1 MAITI
6 REVKSLNDLK
16 IFAKFSN
23 KLYNANEFYVPQLI
37 SEEIKTLSKSKN
49 PAFEFC
55 EAKYWL
61 ALDSSSKVVGRVAAI
76 INHKYNQKT
85 GIRYVRFGW
94 LDFIEDKEV
103 LKMLLQAVESWASEK
118 NGAYIHG
125 PLGFS
130 DFDASGMLVE
140 GFDEL
145 ATAYGK
151 YNYAYYSKF
160 IEQLGYKKEIDW
172 VEYNV
177 LVPQAIPER
186 FLQMA
191 KFIGERY
198 NLHCAKFTST
208 KELLKYSHQVFTLLN
223 KEYENIYGYSELSSK
238 QIDQLKKH
246 FIPLLR
252 LKYVSVVMDSEKKVV
267 GFGICLPSLSK
278 ALKKGGGTLF
288 PFGFLYIK
296 KALRDNDTLDTLL
309 IAIDSAYKD
318 KGVNALIFN
327 DLGVSIIGSKITN
340 IETTREL
347 ENNFKVK
354 NLWSKL
360 EHRLHKRAR
369 CYIKNIQTTT

>member
-1 MAITI
+1 MGITI
-6 REVKSLNDLK
+6 REVKSQRDLK

-23 KLYNANEFYVPQLI
+23 KLYKTNKFYVPQLI
-37 SEEIKTLSKSKN
+37 MAEINTLSKSKN
-49 PAFEFC
+49 PAFDFC

-61 ALDSSSKVVGRVAAI
+61 ALDNSNRVVGRVAAI
-76 INHKYNQKT
+76 INHKYNEKT
-85 GIRYVRFGW
+85 GVRYVRFGW
-94 LDFIEDKEV
+94 LDFVEDQEV
-103 LKMLLQAVESWASEK
+103 LKALLQAVESWASEK

-130 DFDASGMLVE
+130 DFDVSGILIE

-151 YNYAYYSKF
+151 YNHPYYPKF
-160 IEQLGYKKEIDW
+160 IEQLGYKKEVDW

-177 LVPQAIPER
+177 LVPQAMPER
-186 FLQMA
+186 FSQMA
-191 KFIGERY
+191 KVIGERY
-198 NLHCAKFTST
+198 KLSCAKFTST
-208 KELLKYSHQVFTLLN
+208 KELLKYSNQVFTLLN
-223 KEYENIYGYSELSSK
+223 KEYENIHGFSELTLK
-238 QIDQLKKH
+238 QIEELKKQ

-252 LKYVSVVMDSEKKVV
+252 LKYVSVVMDSEDKVV

-278 ALKKGGGTLF
+278 ALQKGGGKLF

-296 KALRDNDTLDTLL
+296 KALRYNETLDTLL
-309 IAIDSAYKD
+309 IAIESSYKD
-318 KGVNALIFN
+318 KGVNALIFS
-327 DLGVSIIGSKITN
+327 DLGRSIIESEITN

-354 NLWSKL
+354 NLWSRL

-369 CYIKNIQTTT
+369 CYIKKL

>member
-6 REVKSLNDLK
+6 REVNSQRDLK
-16 IFAKFSN
+16 TFAKFSN
-23 KLYNANEFYVPQLI
+23 KLYKDNQYYVPQLI
-37 SEEIKTLSKSKN
+37 AEEIKTLSKSKN

-61 ALDSSSKVVGRVAAI
+61 ALDSSSRVVGRVAAI
-76 INHKYNQKT
+76 INHKYNEKT

-94 LDFIEDKEV
+94 LDFIEKKEV
-103 LKMLLQAVESWASEK
+103 LKALLQTVESWASDK
-118 NGAYIHG
+118 NGEVIHG

-140 GFDEL
+140 GFNEL

-151 YNYAYYSKF
+151 YNHPYYPKF
-160 IEQLGYKKEIDW
+160 MEQFGYKKEIDW

-177 LVPQAIPER
+177 LVPQTMPER
-186 FLQMA
+186 FSQMA
-191 KFIGERY
+191 KIIGERY
-198 NLHCAKFTST
+198 NLHCAKFTT
-208 KELLKYSHQVFTLLN
+208 TNELLKYSNQVFTLLN

-252 LKYVSVVMDSEKKVV
+252 LRYISVVMDSENKVI

-278 ALKKGGGTLF
+278 ALQKGGGKLF
-288 PFGFLYIK
+288 PLGFLYIQ
-296 KALRDNDTLDTLL
+296 KALRANDTLDTLL

-327 DLGVSIIGSKITN
+327 DLGRSIIGSGITN

-360 EHRLHKRAR
+360 EHRLHKRVR
-369 CYIKNIQTTT
+369 CYVKNI